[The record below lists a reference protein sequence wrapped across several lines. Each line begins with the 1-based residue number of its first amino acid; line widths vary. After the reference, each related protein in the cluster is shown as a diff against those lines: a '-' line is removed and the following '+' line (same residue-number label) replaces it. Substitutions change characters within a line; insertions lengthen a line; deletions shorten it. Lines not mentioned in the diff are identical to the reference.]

1 MIPCR
6 NLEGKQDLIMGRK
19 LRKEEYLL
27 RAKKYIL
34 ENLTDEDLTLIE
46 AEHWPNIKRLH
57 DERISE
63 RQAKHREIDEI

>member
-1 MIPCR
+1 MYPTR
-6 NLEGKQDLIMGRK
+6 NLEGKQDLIEGRK

-34 ENLTDEDLTLIE
+34 ENLTDEDLACIE
-46 AEHWPNIKRLH
+46 AEHWPNLKRLH